1 MNLDTVERL
10 TLRLAPRAIIRWNKK
25 GVTHII
31 SDSFIF
37 NDSSN
42 MDYTKEASYD
52 LRIDD
57 VTKVSEKWAVTVS
70 GTKIPA
76 LEEKP
81 VFENEYSAGEMDP
94 LMLDGD
100 MGDVLPI
107 LYNYKDVGY
116 DAVFSNRQ
124 YVQIRLGDQRT
135 ITFKREVIS
144 KLNTHIDEK
153 RNVSVHKTYS
163 ISGKKMDEI
172 ITVDGGLVLRVSAP
186 PIVTQTCQC
195 IWPYDMI
202 DLFTDMAII
211 QSATEANSF
220 RIKGNPMVVN
230 RFRIQGNTIYVMIN
244 HRWYKAAI

>member
-1 MNLDTVERL
+1 MNLDLVEQL
-10 TLRLAPRAIIRWNKK
+10 TLSLAPQAIIRWNKE

-31 SDSFIF
+31 SNSFVF
-37 NDSSN
+37 NDNSN

-52 LRIDD
+52 LRIDK
-57 VTKVSEKWAVTVS
+57 VTKVSEKRAVTVS

-81 VFENEYSAGEMDP
+81 AFENEYSAGEMDL

-107 LYNYKDVGY
+107 LYHYKDVGY
-116 DAVFSNRQ
+116 DAVFTNSQ
-124 YVQIRLGDQRT
+124 YVQIRLGNQRT
-135 ITFKREVIS
+135 ITFKREAIS
-144 KLNTHIDEK
+144 KLPIDVETT

-163 ISGKKMDEI
+163 ISGKRMDEI
-172 ITVDGGLVLRVSAP
+172 LSVDGGLILRVSAP

-195 IWPYDMI
+195 IWPENMV

-220 RIKGNPMVVN
+220 RIKGNPMMVN

>member
-10 TLRLAPRAIIRWNKK
+10 TLRLATRAIIRWNKK

-37 NDSSN
+37 HDSSN

-81 VFENEYSAGEMDP
+81 VFENEYSADVMNPIMFD
-94 LMLDGD
+94 DD

-107 LYNYKDVGY
+107 LYHYKDVGY
-116 DAVFSNRQ
+116 DAVFTNRQ
-124 YVQIRLGDQRT
+124 YVQIRLDNQRT
-135 ITFKREVIS
+135 ITFKRDVIS
-144 KLNTHIDEK
+144 RLPIQVETT
-153 RNVSVHKTYS
+153 RNISIHKTYS

-172 ITVDGGLVLRVSAP
+172 LTVDGGMVLRISAP
-186 PIVTQTCQC
+186 PQTTQTCED
-195 IWPYDMI
+195 IWPENMI

-211 QSATEANSF
+211 QRAMELNRF
-220 RIKGNPMVVN
+220 RIKGS
-230 RFRIQGNTIYVMIN
+230 TIYVMIN
-244 HRWYKAAI
+244 HKWYKAAI